1 MQISIPPNVTAPQF
15 WTTWAERG
23 VRAGILIVLAWLATR
38 IVRAVLRRL
47 RHHAAK
53 TMDKRGGASEIELE
67 KRTVTITLVLAKV
80 ISTLIWLV
88 AAVMVLNE
96 LTFNVQPLLA
106 GLGVAGLAFGL
117 GAQSLIKDW
126 LGGFLL
132 LIEDQIRVG
141 DSVSINGVAGGV
153 EEINLRTTVLR
164 SENGAV
170 HIIPNGAITQLS
182 NFTREYSYYVF
193 ETTIAHSAPLGRA
206 LELLKQAGEE
216 IAADAE
222 FEPLLLGPLE
232 VMGADKLV
240 ERGVAIRARIKTL
253 PSKQVRV
260 GRELNRRVKEL
271 FDRAGIEFPGGGGA
285 IAV

>member
-1 MQISIPPNVTAPQF
+1 VTAPQF